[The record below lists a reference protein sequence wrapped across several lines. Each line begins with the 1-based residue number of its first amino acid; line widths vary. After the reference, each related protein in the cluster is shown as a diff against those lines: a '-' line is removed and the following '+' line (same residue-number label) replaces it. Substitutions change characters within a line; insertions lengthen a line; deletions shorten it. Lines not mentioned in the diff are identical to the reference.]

1 MKITNMD
8 EMDVVEDALQTWPLA
23 QTPDG
28 FSRRVLQRIETTQ
41 NPRLKFQ
48 FTWLDYALGLFT
60 VSVTSL
66 AVFIWNVLPA
76 PFIMTFT
83 YRMFLLLN
91 VPPYQSVL
99 IYSLFGMGGFL
110 VFIMLAVILFT
121 GPDTFKRK
129 LSMGS

>member
-1 MKITNMD
+1 MD
-8 EMDVVEDALQTWPLA
+8 IIEAALQTWPLA

-48 FTWLDYALGLFT
+48 FTWLDYALSLFT
-60 VSVTSL
+60 VSVTFL

-91 VPPYQSVL
+91 MPPYQSVL
-99 IYSLFGMGGFL
+99 IYSLFGIGGFL
-110 VFIMLAVILFT
+110 VFIMLAAILFIESNT
-121 GPDTFKRK
+121 VNRK
-129 LSMGS
+129 LTMGS

>member
-1 MKITNMD
+1 MKIKNMD
-8 EMDVVEDALQTWPLA
+8 EMDVVEDALQTWPRA

-28 FSRRVLQRIETTQ
+28 FSRRVFQRIETTQ

-60 VSVTSL
+60 VSVTFL

-91 VPPYQSVL
+91 APQYQSVL
-99 IYSLFGMGGFL
+99 IYSLFGIGGFL
-110 VFIMLAVILFT
+110 AFIMLAAVLFIESNT
-121 GPDTFKRK
+121 VKRK
-129 LSMGS
+129 LTIGT

>member
-28 FSRRVLQRIETTQ
+28 FSRRLLQRIETAQ
-41 NPRLKFQ
+41 YPRLKFQ

-60 VSVTSL
+60 VSVTFL

-76 PFIMTFT
+76 PFIMTLT

-91 VPPYQSVL
+91 VPQYQSVL
-99 IYSLFGMGGFL
+99 IYSLFGIGGFL
-110 VFIMLAVILFT
+110 AFIMLAAVLFT
-121 GPDTFKRK
+121 ESNTFKRK
-129 LSMGS
+129 LTIGT